1 MGLFVRLR
9 SLVKRIFQKY
19 DVIGFLTI
27 GGFTSLLNLV
37 VFTISIEFGLTTYLA
52 VGIGNFVATV
62 VYFFSLSKLFSG
74 PGSLGSIVRFMFTV
88 VAYYFVSI
96 ALLDALKT
104 FIDNLVWTR
113 ALAIAIVAPINYVAQ
128 KHFVFKSRPV

>member
-96 ALLDALKT
+96 ALIDALNL
-104 FIDNLVWTR
+104 FVDNLVWSR
-113 ALAIAIVAPINYVAQ
+113 AIAIALTAPINYFAQ
-128 KHFVFKSRPV
+128 KYFVFKH